1 MGNLMVIFWNKTSL
15 IIRRRIIIWVI
26 VSATLWSIK
35 LTFGIGFL
43 LLRLIG
49 LITIGQFTGSIKGSE
64 WAKPQL
70 VSNLRGLIVI
80 PILITLAPELFALSK
95 ELLIERSVE
104 TLIQLIAFIAI
115 SFTIA
120 SAVDQAIRNSVRR

>member
-1 MGNLMVIFWNKTSL
+1 MVRFWNKTSL

-43 LLRLIG
+43 LLILIG

-95 ELLIERSVE
+95 EL
-104 TLIQLIAFIAI
+104 
-115 SFTIA
+115 
-120 SAVDQAIRNSVRR
+120 

>member
-1 MGNLMVIFWNKTSL
+1 
-15 IIRRRIIIWVI
+15 
-26 VSATLWSIK
+26 
-35 LTFGIGFL
+35 
-43 LLRLIG
+43 

-120 SAVDQAIRNSVRR
+120 SVVDQAIRNSVRR